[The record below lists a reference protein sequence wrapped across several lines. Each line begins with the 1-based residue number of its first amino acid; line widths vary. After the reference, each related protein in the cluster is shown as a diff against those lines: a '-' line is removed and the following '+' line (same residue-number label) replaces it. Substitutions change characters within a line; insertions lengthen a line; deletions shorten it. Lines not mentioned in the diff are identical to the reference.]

1 MFSLEARMAHKGR
14 QGSGAADG
22 SDINRVA
29 PAGLAEPSVLCR
41 RTVVLLCLSQ
51 ALQGGFQNPSP
62 YPTGCFGSI
71 VAQAPKPA

>member
-29 PAGLAEPSVLCR
+29 PVPSWQSPRFFAGILLSCSVFSQVVQGASKILLHILPAVWAPS
-41 RTVVLLCLSQ
+41 
-51 ALQGGFQNPSP
+51 
-62 YPTGCFGSI
+62 
-71 VAQAPKPA
+71 